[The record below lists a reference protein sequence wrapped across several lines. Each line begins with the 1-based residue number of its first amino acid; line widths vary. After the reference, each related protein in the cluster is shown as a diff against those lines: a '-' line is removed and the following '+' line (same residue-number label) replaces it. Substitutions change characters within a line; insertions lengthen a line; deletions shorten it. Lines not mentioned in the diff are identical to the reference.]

1 MLNGGLVDFG
11 DETSSR
17 DLRAEQRMGK
27 LTPRDA
33 A

>member
-1 MLNGGLVDFG
+1 MLNGGLVHYG
-11 DETSSR
+11 NETSNR